1 MGGVLKFMPME
12 DAVVAAVRAGMD
24 VMEICHSPELILR
37 GFEALITEA
46 EQSAAFRK
54 LLLARARE
62 CARKRKKL
70 FGDGIPPALTMR
82 QIEALRGRI
91 LHFGEMVRRNTTVEG
106 SDVVQNSKQ
115 LPVVE
120 TA

>member
-1 MGGVLKFMPME
+1 LK
-12 DAVVAAVRAGMD
+12 GY
-24 VMEICHSPELILR
+24 
-37 GFEALITEA
+37 EALITEA
-46 EQSAAFRK
+46 EKSAAFRK
-54 LLLARARE
+54 LLLARALG

-91 LHFGEMVRRNTTVEG
+91 LHFGEMVRRNESGDIAVA
-106 SDVVQNSKQ
+106 VRNSKQ
-115 LPVVE
+115 LSVVE